1 MRIWL
6 AFRAFFRALFDG
18 EAANAIEKALTGEPT
33 SAPIVE
39 APAAAKQAA
48 APKPSRPQRSDAVT
62 LLATLQREARFVD
75 LVMEPLD
82 NYADAQVGAAAR
94 DVLRD
99 CGKAIERLFDLQPVS
114 DQEEESTLEIAAGY
128 DTGQIRRVG
137 NVQGE
142 PPFQGKLVHHGWKAS
157 RCELPKW
164 SGSESAQMIVAPA
177 EVEVK

>member
-33 SAPIVE
+33 ATPAGE
-39 APAAAKQAA
+39 APAAAKKA
-48 APKPSRPQRSDAVT
+48 APKPPRPQRSEAVT

-82 NYADAQVGAAAR
+82 TYADAQVGAAAR

-99 CGKAIERLFDLQPVS
+99 CGKALERLFDLQPVS
-114 DQEEESTLEIAAGY
+114 DQEEESTLEVAAGF
-128 DTGQIRRVG
+128 DTGQVRLVG

-142 PPFQGKLVHHGWKAS
+142 PPFEGKLVHHGWKAS
-157 RCELPKW
+157 RCELPTW
-164 SGSESAQMIVAPA
+164 SGSESAQLIVAPA